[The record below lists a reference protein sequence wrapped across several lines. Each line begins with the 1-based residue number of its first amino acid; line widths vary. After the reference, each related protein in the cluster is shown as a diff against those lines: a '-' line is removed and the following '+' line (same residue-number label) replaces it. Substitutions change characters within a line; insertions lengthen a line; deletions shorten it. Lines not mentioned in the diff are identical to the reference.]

1 MSCKLITLFHITI
14 LACDT
19 KLVDVD
25 TDLYE
30 YNVVTGNSQFTSSL
44 SLSFHDSA
52 ILWVAPS
59 ALLACI

>member
-14 LACDT
+14 LSCDT

-25 TDLYE
+25 TDLY
-30 YNVVTGNSQFTSSL
+30 NVVTGNLQFTSSL

-52 ILWVAPS
+52 ILWIALS